1 MRVKAKGKWKPV
13 NIAPHVPEG
22 TDLEGFIGME
32 VLTEYDLFEQTHE
45 DVQETAGKKVCIFLY
60 YRSPAARVL

>member
-45 DVQETAGKKVCIFLY
+45 VQETAGKKVCIFLY
-60 YRSPAARVL
+60 YRSPAPRVL